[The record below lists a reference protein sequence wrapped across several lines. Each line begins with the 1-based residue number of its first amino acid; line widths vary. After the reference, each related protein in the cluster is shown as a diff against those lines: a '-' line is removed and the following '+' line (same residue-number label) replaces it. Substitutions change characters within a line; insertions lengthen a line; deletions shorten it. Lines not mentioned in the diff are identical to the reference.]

1 VDELRAQADAPIR
14 LPPVDLITERVLALR
29 ALTESPDVDGA
40 RAALRRYL
48 KGGEIMLTPERFE
61 GRETYVAR
69 AEFLPLVMLTENAAT
84 PSEGDQ
90 GGRCPRWV
98 ARGRNAGCIP
108 RYQPGR

>member
-1 VDELRAQADAPIR
+1 
-14 LPPVDLITERVLALR
+14 VLAPR

-48 KGGEIMLTPERFE
+48 KGGEITLTPERFE

-69 AEFLPLVMLTENAAT
+69 AEFLPLVMPTENAAT

-90 GGRCPRWV
+90 GGWDTASSCAGVIQPMYHEISVQIR
-98 ARGRNAGCIP
+98 ARLAA
-108 RYQPGR
+108 